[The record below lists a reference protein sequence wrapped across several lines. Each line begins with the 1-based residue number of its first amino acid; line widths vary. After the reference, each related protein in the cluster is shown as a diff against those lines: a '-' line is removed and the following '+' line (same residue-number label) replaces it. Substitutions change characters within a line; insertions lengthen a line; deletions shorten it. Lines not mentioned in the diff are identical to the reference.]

1 MFWKPWNL
9 SLAKK
14 WLVHD
19 WTKLDP
25 TNRLKGFECYLVTR
39 ATYNIWSTDWM
50 LVTTRATY
58 NTWVLPLEKRL
69 KVKTICVSRCS
80 LHKAYFNWIAA
91 VWLVT
96 FILVILVCFSIDVY
110 IIFSCTSHVRY
121 PLMRSKRR
129 TVLQEIRSMLAR
141 SLSFHEH
148 IRSLLSYK
156 LVWRKVG
163 QSNAVAFASLT
174 SFVVSR
180 NVGNQ
185 MQSLLSALH
194 PLFRLFHYLKLRSKF
209 VLDSFKSNI
218 FSSRSTH
225 NLFRHKQEAYDKRA
239 AKKLKFQ
246 ATQDLMVYSN
256 YKIFRGKSRNV
267 SFEKQINIICSK
279 P

>member
-1 MFWKPWNL
+1 MAR
-9 SLAKK
+9 S
-14 WLVHD
+14 WLNI
-19 WTKLDP
+19 LDP

-50 LVTTRATY
+50 LVTRATY

-69 KVKTICVSRCS
+69 KVKTICISRCS
-80 LHKAYFNWIAA
+80 LHKVYFNWIAA

-156 LVWRKVG
+156 LVWRKVR
-163 QSNAVAFASLT
+163 QSNAVAYASLT

-218 FSSRSTH
+218 FSSGSIH
-225 NLFRHKQEAYDKRA
+225 LFRHKQEAYDKRA
-239 AKKLKFQ
+239 AKKPKF
-246 ATQDLMVYSN
+246 
-256 YKIFRGKSRNV
+256 
-267 SFEKQINIICSK
+267 
-279 P
+279 